1 MIQKL
6 LIFLIPLFLT
16 GCVGSIISGQTEYIG
31 EGYPDIRNV
40 PERKE
45 ALAPRGLHAKDE
57 KESRTTDLKQLEQDW
72 KKITA
77 RAKALREEAF
87 PVSVE
92 PKASTPDDKD
102 AL

>member
-1 MIQKL
+1 M
-6 LIFLIPLFLT
+6 
-16 GCVGSIISGQTEYIG
+16 ISGQTEYVG

-45 ALAPRGLHAKDE
+45 ALAPRGLHDKEE

-72 KKITA
+72 QKITA
-77 RAKALREEAF
+77 RDKALREKAF
-87 PVSVE
+87 PVSAE
-92 PKASTPDDKD
+92 PKASTPDGKD